1 MRLVKVWQY
10 RILSSRLVLLYP
22 PRAKGTVNLYSIQN
36 VSVVV
41 PFQQLHGQRAGVRDG
56 DRFGHRIVLDYLG
69 HILVALVATAPSHRV
84 KAGAMEVYHR
94 TTDNQPFQLL
104 QAIYGNTDDYLGEG
118 GLDISND
125 GTMIA
130 VSSPQATQSGSQG
143 KVSIYQVLANTS
155 VSAAGVY
162 LVQTIWGEAS
172 NAHLGLNNV
181 T

>member
-1 MRLVKVWQY
+1 
-10 RILSSRLVLLYP
+10 
-22 PRAKGTVNLYSIQN
+22 
-36 VSVVV
+36 
-41 PFQQLHGQRAGVRDG
+41 
-56 DRFGHRIVLDYLG
+56 
-69 HILVALVATAPSHRV
+69 
-84 KAGAMEVYHR
+84 
-94 TTDNQPFQLL
+94 L